1 MAIDPAT
8 LRIRYPRLAT
18 TSDGTIN
25 YWLTDAAL
33 IVTEAWGVD
42 QEPATLALA
51 AHNIARNAA
60 AAEGG
65 TAIPAGVTRFRSG
78 SFDVSFSDSAA
89 AASASGGY
97 GSTPYGAEFLTYLNR
112 NAGGP
117 FLVGYVDV
125 C

>member
-8 LRIRYPRLAT
+8 LRIRYPRLAS
-18 TSDGTIN
+18 TSDETAQ
-25 YWLTDAAL
+25 YWLTDAAT

-51 AHNIARNAA
+51 AHNIARDAA

-65 TAIPAGVTRFRSG
+65 TSIPAGVTRFRSG

-89 AASASGGY
+89 AQSAAGGY
-97 GSTPYGAEFLTYLNR
+97 SSTSYGAEFLTYLNR
-112 NAGGP
+112 NVGGP
-117 FLVGYVDV
+117 MLVGYV